1 VAWYRE
7 YAKLRRNPKRGLS
20 DWVPSPNR
28 REGER
33 SWRCYAAKTNSD
45 GTLNRL
51 YERVEQGLAS
61 PSDRDF
67 AGRLTHH
74 RQRIAAL
81 TADIVSLER
90 NWPPA
95 SAALRLT

>member
-1 VAWYRE
+1 MVPRIRKITQKPETWVVGLGAV
-7 YAKLRRNPKRGLS
+7 PKPQR
-20 DWVPSPNR
+20 R
-28 REGER
+28 REELALLR
-33 SWRCYAAKTNSD
+33 AAKTNSD
-45 GTLNRL
+45 GMLNRL